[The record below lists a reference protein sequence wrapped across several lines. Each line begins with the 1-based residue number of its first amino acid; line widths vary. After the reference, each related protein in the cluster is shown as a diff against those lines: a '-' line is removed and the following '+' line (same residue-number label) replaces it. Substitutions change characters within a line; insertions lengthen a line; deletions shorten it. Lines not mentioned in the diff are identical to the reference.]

1 MASIAELLERDCVVL
16 IDATIPPDMTI
27 AEWRR
32 IRTRLRAMTR
42 GARRRRVLESVR

>member
-1 MASIAELLERDCVVL
+1 MASIAEQLERDCVVL
-16 IDATIPPDMTI
+16 VHATIPADMTI

-32 IRTRLRAMTR
+32 LRASLRVMTR

>member
-1 MASIAELLERDCVVL
+1 MTSMSQQLERDCVVL
-16 IDATIPPDMTI
+16 IEATIPADMTI

-32 IRTRLRAMTR
+32 VRTRVRAMTR

>member
-1 MASIAELLERDCVVL
+1 MISTAELLERDCVVL
-16 IDATIPPDMTI
+16 IDSTIPPDMTI

-32 IRTRLRAMTR
+32 VRTELRAMTR